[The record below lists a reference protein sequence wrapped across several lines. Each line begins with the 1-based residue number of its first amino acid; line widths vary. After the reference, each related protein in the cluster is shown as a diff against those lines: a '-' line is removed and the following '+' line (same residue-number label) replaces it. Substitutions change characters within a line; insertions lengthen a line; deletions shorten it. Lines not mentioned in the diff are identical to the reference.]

1 MLWSLGK
8 IRFATNA
15 ILFFLLFFV
24 NSLICPP
31 ANQWPLIMEE
41 IVVFLFIPATPLSWS
56 RNPKGLSWTDTAPCS
71 GPKLCPVYGFLNYR
85 WTRIPSFA
93 CCPRLRGLRPPLRK
107 ANANNDFVL
116 PSNLL
121 SRMHWSLIVN
131 KRQLEYWF
139 ELVTRHAG
147 EDCCIATHAE
157 SKNVLLYPLQTQ
169 PFHSRLWLKQQ

>member
-1 MLWSLGK
+1 MWPTQILDNQKVHFFDSLSLHAWDSFGYNKAISIMLWSLGK

-116 PSNLL
+116 PSNVL
-121 SRMHWSLIVN
+121 SRMHW
-131 KRQLEYWF
+131 
-139 ELVTRHAG
+139 
-147 EDCCIATHAE
+147 
-157 SKNVLLYPLQTQ
+157 
-169 PFHSRLWLKQQ
+169 